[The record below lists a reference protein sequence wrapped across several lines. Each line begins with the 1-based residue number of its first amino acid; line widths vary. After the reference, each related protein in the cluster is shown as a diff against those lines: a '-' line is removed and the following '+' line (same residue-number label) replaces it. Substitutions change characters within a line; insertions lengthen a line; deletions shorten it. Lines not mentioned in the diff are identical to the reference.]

1 MSLLTRRLQI
11 EEWYRQH
18 PEIDDQ
24 EIESVLI
31 GLGLPR
37 TGSTALS
44 YLLAQDRNVRSLR
57 QWEASQPTPPPDI
70 ATEAT
75 DPRFL
80 AAQRR
85 SARCRTPRPSCGRCC
100 RRRPTGRPSAWIS

>member
-1 MSLLTRRLQI
+1 MLF
-11 EEWYRQH
+11 
-18 PEIDDQ
+18 
-24 EIESVLI
+24 

-44 YLLAQDRNVRSLR
+44 YLLAQDPAVRNLR
-57 QWEASQPTPPPDI
+57 QWEASQPTPPPEL

-80 AAQRR
+80 AAQEMMKGLGDMP
-85 SARCRTPRPSCGRCC
+85 SELKSMLPSSPDGPSECLELINLTFRC
-100 RRRPTGRPSAWIS
+100 